1 MDGEPSHALNQLSH
15 LDKGL
20 WDRIDVGVIVVI
32 EEGNVHAEEEGD
44 NYAEKF
50 EICKDLSYRP
60 SLL

>member
-1 MDGEPSHALNQLSH
+1 MDGEPSHVLNQLSH

-20 WDRIDVGVIVVI
+20 WDRIDIGVVVVI
-32 EEGNVHAEEEGD
+32 EEGYVHAEEEGE

-50 EICKDLSYRP
+50 EICKDLSHTS